1 MSRFVPFSV
10 SRDDAR
16 TLLRQVEDGLRESIV
31 GGVFRPG
38 ETLPSY
44 RELAALLGVS
54 QIITKTALRKLA
66 EEGLVD
72 SRPRIGSVVRDPGKR
87 LWRGHVVFVY
97 DDNDL
102 GYFQTVLSESLRLH
116 LNRAGYLFTR
126 ATVEADVHDRPLDFS
141 NLDAALAHSVDL
153 AIVLYNRPAVVR
165 HLAER
170 GIPCVAVSENLSGA
184 GTAGLTGLDYAA
196 ALPGFIAACH
206 RTGVRNVVQIAWH
219 RGMCNALPALL
230 DAGIAATGHLTR
242 PDLSGG
248 KLIGVEK
255 AGYELFRRLAATG
268 QLRADAVYLFTD
280 DYLARGAL
288 LAMAHAGLDTP
299 RDVRIATLFNKGL
312 GPFHPRELSRMEVDP
327 QASAAIVADAA
338 IAFLRTGHYPENTVI
353 GSVWH
358 DGETMFPPSAVR
370 GSPRRRNTTN
380 PPPER
385 P

>member
-1 MSRFVPFSV
+1 M
-10 SRDDAR
+10 
-16 TLLRQVEDGLRESIV
+16 
-31 GGVFRPG
+31 
-38 ETLPSY
+38 
-44 RELAALLGVS
+44 
-54 QIITKTALRKLA
+54 
-66 EEGLVD
+66 D

-288 LAMAHAGLDTP
+288 TALLAAGFRTG
-299 RDVRIATLFNKGL
+299 RDVLVATLANVGIEPVHPD
-312 GPFHPRELSRMEVDP
+312 PFDMLARDP
-327 QASAAIVADAA
+327 ERDASTVANAVLAYLDSGTFPADLTLA
-338 IAFLRTGHYPENTVI
+338 TEFVI
-353 GSVWH
+353 GP
-358 DGETMFPPSAVR
+358 G
-370 GSPRRRNTTN
+370 
-380 PPPER
+380 
-385 P
+385 